1 MSIPDMFLTREEKK
15 EKQRRLA
22 ETNAAVLAQSVQSEQ
37 PAQSIQSEQSVQF
50 VKRVQPEQPEQHPQ
64 QLQTRVTPL
73 MFQKPSVRRERL
85 ALQADTSFKKPIAWR
100 EIPFPPF
107 PPVERPHTLPPLLPA
122 SYTRVPLHYDP
133 PPPNYFTGRLPSP
146 EEPLLPLPS
155 THHDFE
161 AVLACFL
168 VAVTVSPDA

>member
-37 PAQSIQSEQSVQF
+37 PAQSIQSVQSVQF
-50 VKRVQPEQPEQHPQ
+50 VKHEQPEQHPQ

-122 SYTRVPLHYDP
+122 SYTRVPLHHDP
-133 PPPNYFTGRLPSP
+133 PPPTISRAVCPPPKSLFFPFP
-146 EEPLLPLPS
+146 PLTTTSRQCWHASSWL
-155 THHDFE
+155 
-161 AVLACFL
+161 
-168 VAVTVSPDA
+168 

>member
-1 MSIPDMFLTREEKK
+1 
-15 EKQRRLA
+15 
-22 ETNAAVLAQSVQSEQ
+22 
-37 PAQSIQSEQSVQF
+37 
-50 VKRVQPEQPEQHPQ
+50 
-64 QLQTRVTPL
+64 

-107 PPVERPHTLPPLLPA
+107 PPVERPHTLPPLSPA

-133 PPPNYFTGRLPSP
+133 PSPNYFTGRLPSP

-155 THHDFE
+155 THHNFE

>member
-22 ETNAAVLAQSVQSEQ
+22 ETNAAVLAQSAQSVQSV
-37 PAQSIQSEQSVQF
+37 QSIQSEQPVQF
-50 VKRVQPEQPEQHPQ
+50 VKHEQPEQHTRQ
-64 QLQTRVTPL
+64 SQTRVTPL

-100 EIPFPPF
+100 EVPFPPF
-107 PPVERPHTLPPLLPA
+107 PPVERPHALPPLSPA

-133 PPPNYFTGRLPSP
+133 PSPNYFTGRLPSP

>member
-1 MSIPDMFLTREEKK
+1 MSIPDMFLTREERK

-22 ETNAAVLAQSVQSEQ
+22 ETNAAGLAQSVQPVQSRQ
-37 PAQSIQSEQSVQF
+37 PVQSEQS
-50 VKRVQPEQPEQHPQ
+50 EQPVQSRQSEQSKQHTQ

-107 PPVERPHTLPPLLPA
+107 PPVEHPHALPPLSPA
-122 SYTRVPLHYDP
+122 SYTQVPLHFDP
-133 PPPNYFTGRLPSP
+133 PSPNYFTGRLPSP
-146 EEPLLPLPS
+146 EEPLLSLPS

-161 AVLACFL
+161 AMLACFL
-168 VAVTVSPDA
+168 VAVTASSDA

>member
-22 ETNAAVLAQSVQSEQ
+22 ETNVAGLAQSEQSVQSV
-37 PAQSIQSEQSVQF
+37 QSEQSVQF
-50 VKRVQPEQPEQHPQ
+50 VKHVQPEQSEQHTQ
-64 QLQTRVTPL
+64 KSQTRVTPL

-100 EIPFPPF
+100 EVPFPPF
-107 PPVERPHTLPPLLPA
+107 PPVERPHTLPPLSPA

-133 PPPNYFTGRLPSP
+133 PSPNYFTGRLPSP

>member
-22 ETNAAVLAQSVQSEQ
+22 ETNAAGLAQSAQSVQSV
-37 PAQSIQSEQSVQF
+37 QSMQSEQSVQF
-50 VKRVQPEQPEQHPQ
+50 VKHEQPEQHPQ
-64 QLQTRVTPL
+64 KSQTRVTPL

-100 EIPFPPF
+100 EVPFPPF
-107 PPVERPHTLPPLLPA
+107 PPVERPHTLPPLSPA

>member
-22 ETNAAVLAQSVQSEQ
+22 ETNAAVLAQSAQSVQSV
-37 PAQSIQSEQSVQF
+37 QSEQSVQF
-50 VKRVQPEQPEQHPQ
+50 VKHEQPEQHTQ
-64 QLQTRVTPL
+64 QSQTRVTPL

-100 EIPFPPF
+100 EVPFPPF
-107 PPVERPHTLPPLLPA
+107 PTVERPHALPPLSPA

-168 VAVTVSPDA
+168 VAVTASPDA

>member
-22 ETNAAVLAQSVQSEQ
+22 ETNAAGLAQSAQSV
-37 PAQSIQSEQSVQF
+37 QSIQSEQSVQF
-50 VKRVQPEQPEQHPQ
+50 VKHVQPEQPEQHTQ
-64 QLQTRVTPL
+64 KSQTRVTPL

-85 ALQADTSFKKPIAWR
+85 ALQAETSFKKPIAWR
-100 EIPFPPF
+100 EVPFPPF
-107 PPVERPHTLPPLLPA
+107 PPVERPHTLPPLSPA
-122 SYTRVPLHYDP
+122 SYTRVPLHHDP

-155 THHDFE
+155 SHHDFE

>member
-22 ETNAAVLAQSVQSEQ
+22 ETNAAVLAQSAQSVQSV
-37 PAQSIQSEQSVQF
+37 QSEQSVQF
-50 VKRVQPEQPEQHPQ
+50 VKHEQPEQHTQ
-64 QLQTRVTPL
+64 QSQTRVTPL

-100 EIPFPPF
+100 EVPFPPF
-107 PPVERPHTLPPLLPA
+107 PPVERPHALPPLSPA

-168 VAVTVSPDA
+168 VAVTASPDA

>member
-37 PAQSIQSEQSVQF
+37 PAQSIQSVQSVQF
-50 VKRVQPEQPEQHPQ
+50 VKHEQPEQHPQ
-64 QLQTRVTPL
+64 QLQTRVNSRS
-73 MFQKPSVRRERL
+73 MFQKPVGAERAAGAASGHPAPRSRSL
-85 ALQADTSFKKPIAWR
+85 GR

-122 SYTRVPLHYDP
+122 SYTRVPLHHDP

>member
-22 ETNAAVLAQSVQSEQ
+22 ETNAAGLAQSVQSVQ
-37 PAQSIQSEQSVQF
+37 SVQSIQSEQSVQF
-50 VKRVQPEQPEQHPQ
+50 VKHEQPEQHTQ
-64 QLQTRVTPL
+64 KSQTRVTPL

-100 EIPFPPF
+100 EVPFPPF
-107 PPVERPHTLPPLLPA
+107 PPVERPHTLPPLSPA

>member
-1 MSIPDMFLTREEKK
+1 
-15 EKQRRLA
+15 
-22 ETNAAVLAQSVQSEQ
+22 
-37 PAQSIQSEQSVQF
+37 
-50 VKRVQPEQPEQHPQ
+50 
-64 QLQTRVTPL
+64 

-107 PPVERPHTLPPLLPA
+107 PPVERLHTLPPLSPA

-133 PPPNYFTGRLPSP
+133 PSPNYFTGRLPSP

-168 VAVTVSPDA
+168 VAVTASPDA

>member
-22 ETNAAVLAQSVQSEQ
+22 ETNAAGLAQSEQSEQSIQSIRHAQSVQPTQ
-37 PAQSIQSEQSVQF
+37 PVKREQSEQHTQKS
-50 VKRVQPEQPEQHPQ
+50 
-64 QLQTRVTPL
+64 QTRVTPL

-100 EIPFPPF
+100 EVPFPPF
-107 PPVERPHTLPPLLPA
+107 PPVERPHTLPPLSPA

-133 PPPNYFTGRLPSP
+133 PSPNYFTGRLPSP

-168 VAVTVSPDA
+168 VAVTASPDA

>member
-22 ETNAAVLAQSVQSEQ
+22 ETNATGLA
-37 PAQSIQSEQSVQF
+37 QSEQSVQF
-50 VKRVQPEQPEQHPQ
+50 VKHEQPEQHPQ

-133 PPPNYFTGRLPSP
+133 PPPNHFTGRLPSP

>member
-22 ETNAAVLAQSVQSEQ
+22 ETNVAGLSQSVQSEQ
-37 PAQSIQSEQSVQF
+37 PIQSIRHAQSVQPTQPVKQEQSEQ
-50 VKRVQPEQPEQHPQ
+50 RPQ
-64 QLQTRVTPL
+64 QLQPRVTPL

-100 EIPFPPF
+100 EVPFPPF
-107 PPVERPHTLPPLLPA
+107 PPVERPHALPPLSPA

>member
-22 ETNAAVLAQSVQSEQ
+22 ETNAAVLAQSAQSVQSV
-37 PAQSIQSEQSVQF
+37 QSEQSVQF
-50 VKRVQPEQPEQHPQ
+50 VKHEQPEQHTQ
-64 QLQTRVTPL
+64 QSQTRVTPL

-100 EIPFPPF
+100 EVPFPLF
-107 PPVERPHTLPPLLPA
+107 PPVERPHTLPPLSPA

-133 PPPNYFTGRLPSP
+133 PSPNYFTGRLPSP